1 MMRRSTRICSV
12 MVVLGAGVI
21 QPAVAAGPQGG
32 VILCAA
38 VQIAATRSGEPT
50 SMRPIGD
57 GRLLAPTR
65 PAIFLSR
72 EGGRCAWPA
81 RTRLAG

>member
-1 MMRRSTRICSV
+1 M
-12 MVVLGAGVI
+12 LALAAGVT
-21 QPAVAAGPQGG
+21 QPAFAASRQGD
-32 VILCAA
+32 VVLCAA
-38 VQIAATRSGEPT
+38 VQTASMALGARK

>member
-1 MMRRSTRICSV
+1 MRRSRWICS
-12 MVVLGAGVI
+12 LTLALAAGVT
-21 QPAVAAGPQGG
+21 QPAFAAGLQGG
-32 VILCAA
+32 VVLCAA
-38 VQIAATRSGEPT
+38 MQTASTASGARK
-50 SMRPIGD
+50 SMHPIGD